1 MSKTISNS
9 KLNLSSQLED
19 FSQAQFETYQGELF
33 KKDPKT
39 KANANSAVISGAIKA
54 GFLKGIEIENVPTMS
69 PAAIAW
75 LVIQVHRH
83 VVEVTTPPK
92 DDEPDSKNS

>member
-1 MSKTISNS
+1 MSETKTNN
-9 KLNLSSQLED
+9 KLGLTIQLED

-33 KKDPKT
+33 RNDPRT
-39 KANANSAVISGAIKA
+39 NASKNSVVVLGAIKA
-54 GFLKGIEIENVPTMS
+54 GFLKGVEIEKIPAMS

-83 VVEVTTPPK
+83 VVTITTPPP
-92 DDEPDSKNS
+92 DDENDIKN